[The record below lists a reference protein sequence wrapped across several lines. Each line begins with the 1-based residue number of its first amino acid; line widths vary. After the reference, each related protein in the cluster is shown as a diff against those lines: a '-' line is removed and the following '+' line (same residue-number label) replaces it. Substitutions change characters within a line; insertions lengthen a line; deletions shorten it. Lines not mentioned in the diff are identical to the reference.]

1 MPAAAVILDEIGKVM
16 KEIGRPHNQEC
27 RGMPRMF
34 DFLRLGQKEILLLS
48 DSNLNAEYPVKIT
61 ELKVPFQRAMTWLR
75 QFDAYRIV
83 MGAAS
88 WTIGRSIG
96 Q

>member
-1 MPAAAVILDEIGKVM
+1 
-16 KEIGRPHNQEC
+16 
-27 RGMPRMF
+27 
-34 DFLRLGQKEILLLS
+34 
-48 DSNLNAEYPVKIT
+48 LNAKYPVKIT

-88 WTIGRSIG
+88 WTNWQIDFPMKISTTRQTFHCRLKWIERSLRAHKREGRKVRTP
-96 Q
+96 